1 MDPKP
6 RPHDRLYIQILRSM
20 TPGQRLA
27 KAFELGMM
35 GRELLRAGLRLRH
48 PGATEEEIR
57 ALELQEVARCHNR
70 NY

>member
-6 RPHDRLYIQILRSM
+6 RPHDKLYIQILRSM

-48 PGATEEEIR
+48 PGASEEEIR

>member
-6 RPHDRLYIQILRSM
+6 RPHDKLYIQILRSM

-57 ALELQEVARCHNR
+57 TLELEEVARCHNR

>member
-48 PGATEEEIR
+48 PGASEEEIR
-57 ALELQEVARCHNR
+57 TLEVEEVTRCHNR

>member
-6 RPHDRLYIQILRSM
+6 RPHDRLYLQILRSM

-35 GRELLRAGLRLRH
+35 GRELLRAG
-48 PGATEEEIR
+48 
-57 ALELQEVARCHNR
+57 
-70 NY
+70 

>member
-1 MDPKP
+1 
-6 RPHDRLYIQILRSM
+6 M
-20 TPGQRLA
+20 TPEQRLA
-27 KAFELGMM
+27 KAFELGEM